1 MLIVVEQMK
10 IKKNGDCIF
19 EDKLEGA
26 VSVCVMALIR
36 KNIINYCVTPPYF
49 YEKDVRCQV
58 RGQNH
63 HRSTAK
69 ACVKL
74 DIIAN
79 FPAFAGLSTAF
90 VVLCVLTKEVRTM
103 ARITTKEY
111 VAAKQM
117 KKNGDCISGN
127 KPGGAVSVC
136 VTGEWVK
143 SNE

>member
-90 VVLCVLTKEVRTM
+90 VVLCVLTKEVRTWHGL
-103 ARITTKEY
+103 R
-111 VAAKQM
+111 Q
-117 KKNGDCISGN
+117 KNMLRQS
-127 KPGGAVSVC
+127 K
-136 VTGEWVK
+136 
-143 SNE
+143 

>member
-90 VVLCVLTKEVRTM
+90 VVLCVLTK
-103 ARITTKEY
+103 
-111 VAAKQM
+111 
-117 KKNGDCISGN
+117 
-127 KPGGAVSVC
+127 GGAHNGTDYDKRIYCGKANEKERRLYSREQTRRC
-136 VTGEWVK
+136 SLRLCYRRRGEK
-143 SNE
+143 Q

>member
-63 HRSTAK
+63 RRGTTK
-69 ACVKL
+69 LCVKPDEML
-74 DIIAN
+74 YN
-79 FPAFAGLSTAF
+79 
-90 VVLCVLTKEVRTM
+90 C
-103 ARITTKEY
+103 
-111 VAAKQM
+111 
-117 KKNGDCISGN
+117 
-127 KPGGAVSVC
+127 
-136 VTGEWVK
+136 
-143 SNE
+143 